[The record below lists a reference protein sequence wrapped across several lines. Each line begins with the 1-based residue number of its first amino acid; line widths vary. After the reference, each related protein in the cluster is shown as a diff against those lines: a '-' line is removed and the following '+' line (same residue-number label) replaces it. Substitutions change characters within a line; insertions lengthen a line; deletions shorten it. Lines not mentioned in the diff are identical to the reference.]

1 MQELGAAISG
11 NGTQAANAT
20 AASNVSALTGFS
32 IDVHPIAIPIQSFV
46 TTTTGVSGIAAD
58 LATAAIILV
67 IFIVFSG
74 VARYFVKHVAP
85 HLVKHTSSSL
95 DDEILS
101 AVKNPVTTLFI
112 VTGAYLAIKSLD
124 NLSLGLIGTLDHL
137 ALAML
142 IMVIAYLGSNLITA
156 ILRWYSRDVAPHTD
170 SDLDDHLIPFMEKL
184 ISVVIY
190 VLGFLLILSLF
201 GIEITALVAS
211 MGVAGIAVALAAQ
224 ESLSNVFGAVAIL
237 IDRPYKVGDRL
248 MIPGIG
254 QGDVVDI
261 GMRSTRVLTRNRQVV
276 VIPNREMASVEIVN
290 LSMPDS
296 RLRLQLK
303 VGVAYKADI
312 DRACKVLE
320 EIAASNELIAKEPK
334 SGAYV
339 SALGDFAVEITL
351 LAWISDYHQ
360 DFDVADQIYR
370 QILVRFKEEGI
381 EITYPVMT
389 VMPRAA

>member
-1 MQELGAAISG
+1 MQELGAALSS

-20 AASNVSALTGFS
+20 SNASAITGFS
-32 IDVHPIAIPIQSFV
+32 IDVHPIAIPIQSFI
-46 TTTTGVSGIAAD
+46 TATTGVSGIVAD
-58 LATAAIILV
+58 LLTAAIILA
-67 IFIVFSG
+67 IFLVLSEF
-74 VARYFVKHVAP
+74 ARLFVKNVAP
-85 HLVKHTSSSL
+85 HLVNHTSSSL

-101 AVKNPVTTLFI
+101 AVKGPITVLFI
-112 VTGAYLAIKSLD
+112 VAGVYFAIKSLD

-137 ALAML
+137 ALATL
-142 IMVIAYLGSNLITA
+142 ILVIAYLGSNLFTA
-156 ILRWYSRDVAPHTD
+156 ILRWYARDVAPHTD
-170 SDLDDHLIPFMEKL
+170 SDLDDHLIPFVEKL
-184 ISVVIY
+184 IGVIIY
-190 VLGFLLILSLF
+190 VLAFLLILSIF

-248 MIPGIG
+248 LIPGIG

-276 VIPNREMASVEIVN
+276 VIPNREMASTEIVN

-312 DRACKVLE
+312 DRACKVLG

-334 SGAYV
+334 SAAYV

-351 LAWISDYHQ
+351 LAWISDYRQ
-360 DFDVADQIYR
+360 DLDVADQIYR
-370 QILVRFKEEGI
+370 QILVRFNEEGI
-381 EITYPVMT
+381 EITYPIMT
-389 VMPRAA
+389 VLPRTG